1 MKRSNSLRLGI
12 VGHGFVGKA
21 TDFGFCIN
29 TEKFIVDPKYKTNIS
44 ELAEFKPDVV
54 FVCVPTPMSSDGK
67 QNSET
72 VESVVLELK
81 KKCKNAVVIIKST
94 VLPSSIEKIQKLN
107 NKIVY
112 NPEFLRE
119 KHAEEDFINS
129 ELIVFGGDRNLSEKA
144 SNIYKN
150 NTSCKSKEHI
160 FLDLKTA
167 SLVKY
172 AINTF
177 LATKVTFFNELN
189 ELFEQQKSNDTWDKF
204 IRTLSV
210 DSRIGESHMRVPG
223 HDGRLGFGGACF
235 PKDSSALVNYAK
247 EQNINLSVLKAAI
260 KKNNKIRS
268 NYKSLQA
275 RESSQNINYKVKQ

>member
-1 MKRSNSLRLGI
+1 MKKSNSLRLGI

-21 TDFGFCIN
+21 TDFGFCVN

-44 ELAEFKPDVV
+44 DLAEFKPDVV
-54 FVCVPTPMSSDGK
+54 FVCVPTPMGPDGK

-72 VESVVLELK
+72 VERAVLELK
-81 KKCKNAVVIIKST
+81 EQCEAAVVVIKST
-94 VLPSSIEKIQKLN
+94 VLPSTLEKIHKLN
-107 NKIVY
+107 NNIVY

-119 KHAEEDFINS
+119 KHAEEDFKKA
-129 ELIVFGGDRNLSEKA
+129 ELIVFGGDRNLSEKV
-144 SNIYKN
+144 SKIYKN
-150 NTSCKSKEHI
+150 NTICESKEHI

-172 AINTF
+172 TINTF

-189 ELFEQQKSNDTWDKF
+189 ELFKRQNSMDTWDKF

-210 DSRIGESHMRVPG
+210 DSRIGESHMSVPG

-235 PKDSSALVNYAK
+235 PKDSSALINYAE
-247 EQNINLSVLKAAI
+247 EQNVDLSVLKAANS
-260 KKNNKIRS
+260 KNNTIRGS
-268 NYKSLQA
+268 YDSLQA
-275 RESSQNINYKVKQ
+275 RESSQNVNYKTK